1 MVCDKSVIILYKAPG
16 CTAPSFIIP
25 LHNRSQLRTIA
36 MSSSS
41 NKNSTGIVGNHLR
54 QRGFALFDDL
64 EGMELFFVASN
75 QTEHEMFVSAI
86 GRVLQL
92 MQIDPA
98 LNDESTK
105 SGTVLEAVPSVEV
118 ESGVGSIDATEAG
131 NSSEDPFGADV
142 AVTNAGIA
150 EESNFDLVE
159 EAEGEGEGVEVDA
172 METIELDANGISA
185 TKNNVKPHAEQT
197 EETQLRQEEDK
208 SASHRSAASVPMRE
222 RLALAKGK
230 SKLATSKFGSALK
243 NAKQAAS
250 EMSRD
255 EIKQRG
261 SERMA
266 VLKKSANTKLSSA
279 AVLGKSSLVQ
289 ATTAVRSSMH
299 EQSIHTKSSDSVD
312 SSSSSKFEKV
322 NKSISTVN
330 KSMSTAMQR
339 LHIDENLT
347 RISTAVKHAR
357 SESQVIRQLS
367 SSDISRRKIGISDEQ
382 LNKPIKF
389 DGRET
394 FSAISG
400 HPSKVKSV
408 ASGEPFVTN
417 QLSSQAELQKINGS
431 WLVSVTSTLSN
442 DATENNEAETPTE
455 ARHLMK
461 YEITLTDVSSSQVE
475 KYSVERSKSELMVFY
490 VTISEMLAKHTPCVL
505 DQSGVGD
512 EDRSSRTPHISPFE
526 RLRVAGSLLQ
536 RIVEGN
542 ATSYSLSSL
551 RDLHCEW
558 VKLFSTTILESYLP
572 EEAINATV
580 SFFGLNQS
588 DGIATTKYG
597 GSLPS
602 QNGDDCTSTMQANDA
617 FNMFSEAVS
626 GQNHSTQYTLV
637 PPAHT
642 NRVGSHLIDT
652 IMAAYTEATSERD
665 AALASLSVS
674 SILNDHHIMQEQL
687 ARKKSGHRT
696 QSGGM
701 SKQGSLHSGTDQEM
715 LALCKQLGG
724 EIAARTNAEM
734 EINRLKEQLEL
745 ERKIARANE
754 ADLLVQLSQVS
765 KK

>member
-1 MVCDKSVIILYKAPG
+1 MVLDKSVIILYKAPG

-25 LHNRSQLRTIA
+25 LHNRTQLRTIS

-41 NKNSTGIVGNHLR
+41 NKNNTGIVGNHLR

-86 GRVLQL
+86 GRVLQF
-92 MQIDPA
+92 MQVDPA

-105 SGTVLEAVPSVEV
+105 NGTFLEAVPPVEV
-118 ESGVGSIDATEAG
+118 ESGVGSIDAAEAG
-131 NSSEDPFGADV
+131 NSSEDPFSVDV
-142 AVTNAGIA
+142 AVTNTGIA

-159 EAEGEGEGVEVDA
+159 EAEGEGVEVDA
-172 METIELDANGISA
+172 METIELDANGVI
-185 TKNNVKPHAEQT
+185 TTENNNQSPAEQT
-197 EETQLRQEEDK
+197 EETQLRQEEEK
-208 SASHRSAASVPMRE
+208 SASHRSAASLPMRE

-250 EMSRD
+250 EMSRE

-299 EQSIHTKSSDSVD
+299 EQSIHAKSSDSVD
-312 SSSSSKFEKV
+312 SSSSSSKFEKV

-367 SSDISRRKIGISDEQ
+367 SSDIPRRKIGISDEQ

-408 ASGEPFVTN
+408 ASGEPFVIN
-417 QLSSQAELQKINGS
+417 QLYSQAELQKINGS
-431 WLVSVTSTLSN
+431 WLVSVTSILSN
-442 DATENNEAETPTE
+442 DATKNNEAENLPTN
-455 ARHLMK
+455 AHHLMK
-461 YEITLTDVSSSQVE
+461 YEITLTDVSSQVE

-490 VTISEMLAKHTPCVL
+490 VTISEMLAKNTPYVL

-512 EDRSSRTPHISPFE
+512 EDRSSRTPQISPFE

-588 DGIATTKYG
+588 DGIATTKLATTKYG

-602 QNGDDCTSTMQANDA
+602 QNRVDCTSTTMANDA

-626 GQNHSTQYTLV
+626 GQNHSTQYALV

-665 AALASLSVS
+665 AALASLSIS

-687 ARKKSGHRT
+687 ARKKLGHRT
-696 QSGGM
+696 QS
-701 SKQGSLHSGTDQEM
+701 GSLHSGTDQEM

-745 ERKIARANE
+745 ERKVARANE
-754 ADLLVQLSQVS
+754 ADLLAQLS

>member
-1 MVCDKSVIILYKAPG
+1 MVLDKSVIILYKAPG
-16 CTAPSFIIP
+16 YTAPSFIIP
-25 LHNRSQLRTIA
+25 LHNRTQLRTISMA
-36 MSSSS
+36 SSS

-86 GRVLQL
+86 GRVLQF

-98 LNDESTK
+98 LNDASTEN
-105 SGTVLEAVPSVEV
+105 GAILEAVPPVEV

-131 NSSEDPFGADV
+131 NSEDPF
-142 AVTNAGIA
+142 
-150 EESNFDLVE
+150 S
-159 EAEGEGEGVEVDA
+159 VDA
-172 METIELDANGISA
+172 METIELDANGVSA
-185 TKNNVKPHAEQT
+185 TENQT
-197 EETQLRQEEDK
+197 IKTQLPQEEEK
-208 SASHRSAASVPMRE
+208 SSSQRSASLPMRE

-250 EMSRD
+250 EMSRE

-279 AVLGKSSLVQ
+279 AVLGKASLVQ
-289 ATTAVRSSMH
+289 ASTAVRSSIH
-299 EQSIHTKSSDSVD
+299 EQSIHAKSSDSVD
-312 SSSSSKFEKV
+312 SSSSKFEKV

-330 KSMSTAMQR
+330 KSVSSAMQR

-347 RISTAVKHAR
+347 RISTAVKHVR

-367 SSDISRRKIGISDEQ
+367 SSEISRRKIGISDEQ

-408 ASGEPFVTN
+408 ASGEPFDIG
-417 QLSSQAELQKINGS
+417 QLCTQAGLQKISGS
-431 WLVSVTSTLSN
+431 WLVSVTSILSN
-442 DATENNEAETPTE
+442 DATENNEAEHLPAE
-455 ARHLMK
+455 ASHVMK

-475 KYSVERSKSELMVFY
+475 KCSVERSKSELMVFY
-490 VTISEMLAKHTPCVL
+490 VTISEMLAKSTPCVL
-505 DQSGVGD
+505 DQSGVGG
-512 EDRSSRTPHISPFE
+512 EDHSSRTLQISPFE

-542 ATSYSLSSL
+542 ATSHSLSSL

-558 VKLFSTTILESYLP
+558 IKLFSTTILESYLP
-572 EEAINATV
+572 EEAIKATV
-580 SFFGLNQS
+580 SFFGLDQRDS
-588 DGIATTKYG
+588 IATTKHG

-602 QNGDDCTSTMQANDA
+602 TNGVDCTSTIANDA
-617 FNMFSEAVS
+617 FNTFSEAVT
-626 GQNHSTQYTLV
+626 GQSQSTQYTLV

-665 AALASLSVS
+665 AALASLSIS

-696 QSGGM
+696 QSG
-701 SKQGSLHSGTDQEM
+701 HSGTDQEM

-724 EIAARTNAEM
+724 EIAARTDAEM

-754 ADLLVQLSQVS
+754 ADLLAQLS